1 MARPRK
7 EIGLDEFEK
16 LCGFMCTE
24 EEIASFFDVSVDT
37 LQRWCKRTYGEGF
50 AGIYKNKS
58 AYAKCTLRRYQ
69 MQLAEK
75 NPAMAIFLGKQW
87 LGQKDVNTTDA
98 TVNINPMAGLSEEE
112 LRSLAK
118 SDSAAKATDST

>member
-7 EIGLDEFEK
+7 EIRRDEFEK

-37 LQRWCKRTYGEGF
+37 LQRWCKRTYGESF
-50 AGIYKNKS
+50 AVIYKNKI

-75 NPAMAIFLGKQW
+75 NPTMAIFLGKQW

-98 TVNINPMAGLSEEE
+98 TVNINPMSGLSEEE

-118 SDSAAKATDST
+118 SDFTTKATDST

>member
-1 MARPRK
+1 MTRPRK
-7 EIGLDEFEK
+7 EIDREGFEK

-37 LQRWCKRTYGEGF
+37 LQRWCKRTYGAGF
-50 AGIYKNKS
+50 AEVYKNKT
-58 AYAKCTLRRYQ
+58 ADAKCTLRRYQ

-75 NPAMAIFLGKQW
+75 NPTMAIFLGKQW

-98 TVNINPMAGLSEEE
+98 NITVNPMTGLTEEE
-112 LRSLAK
+112 LRTLAK
-118 SDSAAKATDST
+118 SNGTTTSTNSA